1 MGRQRL
7 FQTSF
12 FNTSLKLP
20 IKPESLGNEMD
31 VDHFMYWREYD
42 MKKKAEYLLDD
53 KQIQPQTKQRNTKCA
68 FMSSNK
74 NSGTM

>member
-1 MGRQRL
+1 LSL

-12 FNTSLKLP
+12 LNTSLKLP
-20 IKPESLGNEMD
+20 IKPESLGNEMV

-42 MKKKAEYLLDD
+42 MKIAEYLLDD
-53 KQIQPQTKQRNTKCA
+53 KEIQPQNKQRNTKCA

-74 NSGTM
+74 NAGPM